1 MVMLTRDKGFGSVG
15 MKPEV
20 ASGLIRANFRQRQAG
35 GLEAP
40 GPGNMLGRTSVRGV
54 DWVRR
59 HHQGVPPAIRRVAVR
74 TRRLAFAN
82 GPGSYLENPGRGP
95 SPSGSDTEKLSYVTP
110 NGMSTGRFSSKPVQ
124 RTQSEPFTALS
135 RADCRLNKAD
145 SGHPHKR
152 PPTYFQAISIGPIGV
167 SMVWERTHRNPQWGE
182 GVMGRR
188 GQILICESSS
198 AKASCIVAWEKQGR
212 WRDVGG
218 PDIRGH
224 IPI

>member
-1 MVMLTRDKGFGSVG
+1 MLTRDKGFGSVG

-59 HHQGVPPAIRRVAVR
+59 HHQGVPPAIRRVAVK
-74 TRRLAFAN
+74 TRCLAFAN

-95 SPSGSDTEKLSYVTP
+95 SPGGSDTEKLSYVTP

-152 PPTYFQAISIGPIGV
+152 PPTYFQAISTGPIGGIDGAGTNRSKPAV
-167 SMVWERTHRNPQWGE
+167 
-182 GVMGRR
+182 GRR
-188 GQILICESSS
+188 GLISELSS
-198 AKASCIVAWEKQGR
+198 AKVSCIAAWEKQER

-218 PDIRGH
+218 SDIRGH
-224 IPI
+224 IAI